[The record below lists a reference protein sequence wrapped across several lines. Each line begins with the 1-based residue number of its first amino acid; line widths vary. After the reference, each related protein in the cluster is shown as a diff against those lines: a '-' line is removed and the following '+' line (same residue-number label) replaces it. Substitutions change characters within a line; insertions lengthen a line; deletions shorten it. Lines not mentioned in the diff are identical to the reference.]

1 MPSANATSR
10 PSFRSADGRP
20 VPVLHNAVTADGRQV
35 DVHIQGDRV
44 EKVVPAAGAT
54 PGDLDLDLTGY
65 LLLGAPADPHVHLD
79 KALSF
84 DEIRPP
90 LGDLTAAIESWES
103 HNPHLTIDGIAER
116 ARTAALRALSY
127 GTTAVRSH
135 VNLLPGPEPLRG
147 VHALLRVRAELAA
160 VLDMQL
166 VALAPYAVA
175 DAAIHEALDLG
186 VDFVGGHPHKTPE
199 PSANLRRLLGIAA
212 EHGAGVDLHID
223 EQLDPEMLTL
233 EQLAHLVREWPAS
246 RPVTASHCVSLG
258 MTSPEVTDRVAAAVA
273 AAGITVVTLP
283 ITNLY
288 LQARDHPAGK
298 PRGLTALRALLD
310 AGVRVAAGADNIQD
324 PFNPVG
330 SGDPFE
336 TAMLLITAGHLTP
349 REAVAAVSGE
359 ARALMGLPPAGP
371 EAGAQADLLAVR
383 ADDLRAAVAAAPVD
397 RLVLHRGRLVA
408 AARSERTAV
417 TTLAE

>member
-1 MPSANATSR
+1 MRSANVTSR
-10 PSFRSADGRP
+10 LDFRHADGRP

-44 EKVVPAAGAT
+44 EKVVPAAGAP
-54 PGDLDLDLTGY
+54 PGDLELDLTGY
-65 LLLGAPADPHVHLD
+65 LLLGALADPHVHLD

-84 DEIRPP
+84 DEIQPP

-103 HNPHLTIDGIAER
+103 HNPRLTVDGIAGR
-116 ARTAALRALSY
+116 ARTAALHALSY
-127 GTTAVRSH
+127 GTTAIRSH

-160 VLDMQL
+160 VLDIQL
-166 VALAPYAVA
+166 VALAPYAVE

-186 VDFVGGHPHKTPE
+186 VDFVGGHPHKTPD
-199 PSANLRRLLGIAA
+199 PSANLRRLLRIAA
-212 EHGAGVDLHID
+212 DHGAGVDLHID
-223 EQLDPEMLTL
+223 EQLDSEMLTL
-233 EQLAHLVREWPAS
+233 EQLAHLVREWPDS
-246 RPVTASHCVSLG
+246 LPVTASHCVSLG
-258 MTSPEVTDRVAAAVA
+258 MAGPAVAARVAAAVA
-273 AAGITVVTLP
+273 SAGIGVVTLP

-288 LQARDHPAGK
+288 LQARDHQVAK

-310 AGVRVAAGADNIQD
+310 AGVRVAAGTDNIQD

-336 TAMLLITAGHLTP
+336 TAMLLVTAGHLTP
-349 REAVAAVSGE
+349 QEAGAAVTGE
-359 ARALMGLPPAGP
+359 ARELMGLPPAGP
-371 EAGAQADLLAVR
+371 VAGARADLLAVR
-383 ADDLRAAVAAAPVD
+383 AGGLRHAIASAPVD

-408 AARSERTAV
+408 ATRSERSTVTA
-417 TTLAE
+417 LAE

>member
-1 MPSANATSR
+1 MRSANATSR
-10 PSFRSADGRP
+10 PSFRRADGRP
-20 VPVLHNAVTADGRQV
+20 VPVLRNATTADGRRV
-35 DVHIQGDRV
+35 DVHIRDDRV
-44 EKVVPAAGAT
+44 ERVVSATGSPA
-54 PGDLDLDLTGY
+54 GDLDLDLTGY

-84 DEIRPP
+84 DEIHPP
-90 LGDLTAAIESWES
+90 LGDLAAAIESWES
-103 HNPHLTIDGIAER
+103 HNPELTVDGIADR

-127 GTTAVRSH
+127 GTTAIRSH

-160 VLDMQL
+160 VLDIQL
-166 VALAPYAVA
+166 VALAPYAVE

-186 VDFVGGHPHKTPE
+186 VDFVGGHPHNTPD
-199 PSANLRRLLGIAA
+199 PSANLRRLLWIAA

-233 EQLAHLVREWPAS
+233 EQLAHMVREWPDS
-246 RPVTASHCVSLG
+246 IPVTASHCVSLG
-258 MTSPEVTDRVAAAVA
+258 MTSPQVTARVAAAVA
-273 AAGITVVTLP
+273 TAGIGVVTLP

-288 LQARDHPAGK
+288 LQARDQPTAK

-349 REAVAAVSGE
+349 QEAGAAVIDE

-371 EAGAQADLLAVR
+371 VAGAQADLLAVR
-383 ADDLRAAVAAAPVD
+383 AGGLRAAVAAAPAD

-408 AARSERTAV
+408 ATRSERSTV
-417 TTLAE
+417 TELTE